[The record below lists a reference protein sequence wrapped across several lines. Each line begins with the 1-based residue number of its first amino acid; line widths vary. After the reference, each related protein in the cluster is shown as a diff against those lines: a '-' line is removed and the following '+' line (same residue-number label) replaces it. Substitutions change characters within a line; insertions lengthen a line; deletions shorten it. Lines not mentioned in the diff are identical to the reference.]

1 MLVKTYCAA
10 VNGLDA
16 TIITVE
22 VNKSRGVM
30 FHLTGLPDNAVRESR
45 DRIAAALENNG
56 YRFPVAEIT
65 INMAPADIRK
75 EGSGYDLPIA
85 IAILACEQK
94 VDSER
99 LGDYIII
106 GELGLDGRLQ
116 PIKGALPIAIKA
128 RAEKYKGLIVPK
140 ANIREAAVVNN
151 INVYGMEN
159 ISEVIR
165 FLNGDHAEPEII
177 DTRKLFF
184 EQQSDYEFDFADVKG
199 QQNVKRAMEVAAAG
213 GHNMIMIGPPGSGK
227 SMLAKRLPS
236 ILPPLS
242 LSESLETTQ
251 IHSVAGKLNRE
262 TSLISQRPFR
272 SPHHTIS
279 QVALVGG
286 GSNPQPGAISLAH
299 NGVLF
304 CDALPEF
311 NRSVLEVMRQPLEDR
326 KITISRAKYTIEYP
340 CSFMFVAS
348 MNPCPC
354 GYYGDPTHTCVC
366 SPGQIQRYMSKIS
379 GPLLDRIDIQCEIQ
393 PVAFNDLAKMEPGEP
408 SSAIRERVIAARKI
422 QEERYRAFK
431 GIHCNA
437 QMTERMLHDFAQP
450 DAKSL
455 EMLRMAMERLK
466 LSARAYGRIL
476 KVARTIA
483 DLAASPEVQLPHIAE
498 AVGYRNLDRGD
509 WAERGL

>member
-227 SMLAKRLPS
+227 SMLAKRLPCV
-236 ILPPLS
+236 IGALS
-242 LSESLETTQ
+242 MWCESTGL
-251 IHSVAGKLNRE
+251 
-262 TSLISQRPFR
+262 
-272 SPHHTIS
+272 
-279 QVALVGG
+279 
-286 GSNPQPGAISLAH
+286 LA
-299 NGVLF
+299 
-304 CDALPEF
+304 
-311 NRSVLEVMRQPLEDR
+311 S
-326 KITISRAKYTIEYP
+326 TRA
-340 CSFMFVAS
+340 
-348 MNPCPC
+348 
-354 GYYGDPTHTCVC
+354 
-366 SPGQIQRYMSKIS
+366 
-379 GPLLDRIDIQCEIQ
+379 
-393 PVAFNDLAKMEPGEP
+393 
-408 SSAIRERVIAARKI
+408 
-422 QEERYRAFK
+422 
-431 GIHCNA
+431 
-437 QMTERMLHDFAQP
+437 
-450 DAKSL
+450 
-455 EMLRMAMERLK
+455 
-466 LSARAYGRIL
+466 
-476 KVARTIA
+476 
-483 DLAASPEVQLPHIAE
+483 
-498 AVGYRNLDRGD
+498 
-509 WAERGL
+509 

>member
-165 FLNGDHAEPEII
+165 FLNGDHTEPEII

-286 GSNPQPGAISLAH
+286 GSNPQPGEISLAH

-304 CDALPEF
+304 CDELPEF